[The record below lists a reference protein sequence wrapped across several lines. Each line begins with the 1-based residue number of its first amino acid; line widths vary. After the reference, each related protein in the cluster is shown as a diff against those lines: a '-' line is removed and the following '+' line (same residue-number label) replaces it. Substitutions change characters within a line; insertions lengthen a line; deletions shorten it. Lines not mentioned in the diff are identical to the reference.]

1 MEGYILSPAIIKRA
15 KSYGMKATEYLIYAD
30 LRAAGWPQ
38 RDAWMVAFQ
47 GKGVTWTKAELER
60 EMNKLEA
67 LGSVQR
73 RIADTQGTKS
83 GEGLSPEELAKATSK
98 EQILTDLVLARRRVK
113 EGSKEWGDYTKMI
126 GDFTKIKQDELQTED
141 TTVHFYLPANYP
153 DSCANCLLFQ
163 NGKADFQKKNSS
175 LSSHEAT

>member
-1 MEGYILSPAIIKRA
+1 MEGYNLSVAVHKTS
-15 KSYGMKATEYLIYAD
+15 KSYGMKAPEYLIYAD
-30 LRAAGWPQ
+30 LRTAGWSQ

-47 GKGVTWTKAELER
+47 GKGVTWPKAELER

-67 LGSVQR
+67 LGSVQK
-73 RIADTQGTKS
+73 RIAEQQGKKS
-83 GEGLSPEELAKATSK
+83 SSEGLSPEELAKATSK

-141 TTVHFYLPANYP
+141 TTIHFYTPINYP
-153 DSCANCLLFQ
+153 ISCHDCLLFQ
-163 NGKADFQKKNSS
+163 NGKADFHIKP
-175 LSSHEAT
+175 